1 MKKPASFSQAESI
14 RSIIKKEKRRNNMR
28 KKRIMAL
35 LLAGTMF
42 TASLW
47 GCGNNEGGGE
57 SSQGSQSQSSEQ
69 AQGEPEDV
77 VDLEMWVT
85 NPGYLA
91 VEKGGV
97 MYNFYKDLIGVG
109 LTEPYVEW
117 NGGETYG
124 KQLNMRS
131 I

>member
-77 VDLEMWVT
+77 VDLEM
-85 NPGYLA
+85 
-91 VEKGGV
+91 
-97 MYNFYKDLIGVG
+97 
-109 LTEPYVEW
+109 
-117 NGGETYG
+117 
-124 KQLNMRS
+124 
-131 I
+131 